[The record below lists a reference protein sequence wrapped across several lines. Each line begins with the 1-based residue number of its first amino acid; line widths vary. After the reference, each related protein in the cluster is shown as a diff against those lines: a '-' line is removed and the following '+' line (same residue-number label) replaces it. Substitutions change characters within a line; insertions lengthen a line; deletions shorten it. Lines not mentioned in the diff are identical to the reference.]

1 MSQHF
6 TKVNGG
12 FERKLSPEMIAQYF
26 ASQSS
31 SRNPLSPIEFAAQ
44 QSRQGGQL
52 PTDSMIPFQPGQI
65 QQAPQTPQESAQLP
79 QESAQSAGNYADTF
93 NNVMLEILKKAQGVD
108 NVELLKRKRALE
120 RASLD
125 RASEITPEELRTL
138 SPSQQST
145 IRSGNVRALS
155 SEIDENAYL
164 LSKAEAQIDNF
175 YKAFEVTSKLGAE
188 FAEKMPLPEK
198 VLESFVTALQQRPIS
213 DWNSIIAGLSDK
225 HKSEVLAKV
234 DYSNITEDKTFQP
247 TATEPLSVSDQQKVT
262 EATIA
267 DKRKRY
273 ELEQGLE
280 LAQDLMTDPELSS
293 ILGPI
298 QQFTGGL
305 VGESAYTLN
314 KLTQLKNQL
323 ALAIRAKLKG
333 QGTITDQEQ
342 KMLEWASSAI
352 SRNISPENMKKEIQ
366 KAINFFNFELSLI
379 ESDSGESDPLGIL

>member
-225 HKSEVLAKV
+225 NKSEVLSLV
-234 DYSNITEDKTFQP
+234 DYSNITEESAVTK
-247 TATEPLSVSDQQKVT
+247 PLSVGD
-262 EATIA
+262 
-267 DKRKRY
+267 
-273 ELEQGLE
+273 
-280 LAQDLMTDPELSS
+280 
-293 ILGPI
+293 
-298 QQFTGGL
+298 
-305 VGESAYTLN
+305 
-314 KLTQLKNQL
+314 QLK
-323 ALAIRAKLKG
+323 
-333 QGTITDQEQ
+333 
-342 KMLEWASSAI
+342 LEEKQTKQDIVKS
-352 SRNISPENMKKEIQ
+352 EI
-366 KAINFFNFELSLI
+366 LDTYSLI
-379 ESDSGESDPLGIL
+379 NEILNNPKRSLVTGLSRFSPTAYLPGAG

>member
-164 LSKAEAQIDNF
+164 LSKA
-175 YKAFEVTSKLGAE
+175 FEVTSKLGAE

-267 DKRKRY
+267 STSEDRKSTR
-273 ELEQGLE
+273 
-280 LAQDLMTDPELSS
+280 
-293 ILGPI
+293 
-298 QQFTGGL
+298 
-305 VGESAYTLN
+305 
-314 KLTQLKNQL
+314 
-323 ALAIRAKLKG
+323 
-333 QGTITDQEQ
+333 
-342 KMLEWASSAI
+342 
-352 SRNISPENMKKEIQ
+352 
-366 KAINFFNFELSLI
+366 
-379 ESDSGESDPLGIL
+379 